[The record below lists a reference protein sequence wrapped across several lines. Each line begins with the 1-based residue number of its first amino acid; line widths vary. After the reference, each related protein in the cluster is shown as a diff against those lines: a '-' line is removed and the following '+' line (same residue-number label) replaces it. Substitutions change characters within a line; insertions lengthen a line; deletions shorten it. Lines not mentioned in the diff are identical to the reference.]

1 MNSMTSLLN
10 PNNVHGGAFTTDKT
24 GAVANSGNTIFG
36 VTGGSAAALRG
47 EGLYS
52 VTGSN
57 GMPSAVQKQMGGGSC
72 GRAMVAG
79 GRRSKHSGKR
89 SRKNKRSGSSKK
101 YARKRSLKFRMK
113 HRRSRRHSRSN
124 KVKGGK
130 RAQAGG
136 YQQYMGNTPFSL
148 GFRTPGFG
156 LTSGTSALA
165 NPVPFMPYNNFD

>member
-1 MNSMTSLLN
+1 MTSLLN

-89 SRKNKRSGSSKK
+89 SRKHKRSGSSKK

-156 LTSGTSALA
+156 VTSGTSALA